1 MSIKE
6 VIKRYQNE
14 ADAIHEKMDVL
25 KNRLQIVEMM
35 LKELRGA
42 GKVKVG
48 RKPMKKKAVRKGRK
62 KSGMTVRDAIMKT
75 VTAAKNPLPAKDII
89 KGAVEFSGGAIASIR
104 TQINSLAKG
113 GLIKQVPYEGRGFR
127 YSAGGAAK
135 APKKVTKK
143 PAAKPAE
150 KKPAAKPA
158 EKKEQPKS
166 EE

>member
-6 VIKRYQNE
+6 VIKRYQGE
-14 ADAIHEKMDVL
+14 ADAIHEKMDVMKDRL
-25 KNRLQIVEMM
+25 KIVEMM

-42 GKVKVG
+42 GKMKAG
-48 RKPMKKKAVRKGRK
+48 RKPMKKKVGRKARRKG
-62 KSGMTVRDAIMKT
+62 GMTVRDAILKT

-89 KGAVEFSGGAIASIR
+89 KGSVELSGGAIASIR

-127 YSAGGAAK
+127 YSSGGAAK

-150 KKPAAKPA
+150 KKEEPKA
-158 EKKEQPKS
+158 EE
-166 EE
+166 